1 MDWRRDVNDA
11 AAICLTRRP
20 GALLAPH
27 LLEAAGLFVSDQKPG
42 RVASRGEVRMS
53 SGVLKDAFGRKG
65 LQLRTD
71 DGRLLRLQFSEK
83 RLGAASDA
91 AHVDVAGELPAESE
105 WRH

>member
-1 MDWRRDVNDA
+1 MCDA